1 MSKTL
6 RFPVVACAIVA
17 SASGAFAQSS
27 WSGDQAQARA
37 QVRAQARG
45 DSQRMIFHDDTM
57 NGPRRDVTVGETTI
71 GQDPDL
77 GVRVQILRDR
87 GGD

>member
-1 MSKTL
+1 MSKIL
-6 RFPVVACAIVA
+6 RFSVIAGAIVA
-17 SASGAFAQSS
+17 SGSGAFAQSS
-27 WSGDQAQARA
+27 WSGDQALTRA

-45 DSQRMIFHDDTM
+45 DSQRMIFHNDTI
-57 NGPRRDVTVGETTI
+57 NGPRGDVIVSGTTVGR
-71 GQDPDL
+71 DPDL

>member
-6 RFPVVACAIVA
+6 RFSVAVSVIVA
-17 SASGAFAQSS
+17 FASGAFAQSS

-37 QVRAQARG
+37 QVRAQALG
-45 DSQRMIFHDDTM
+45 DSQRVIFHDDTL
-57 NGPRRDVTVGETTI
+57 NGPRRDAITGETTV
-71 GQDPDL
+71 GQDPNL
-77 GVRVQILRDR
+77 GVRLQTLRDR

>member
-1 MSKTL
+1 MSKIL
-6 RFPVVACAIVA
+6 RSSVVASVIVA
-17 SASGAFAQSS
+17 STSGAFAQNSR
-27 WSGDQAQARA
+27 SGDQAQARA

-45 DSQRMIFHDDTM
+45 DSQRMIFHNDTM
-57 NGPRRDVTVGETTI
+57 NGPRRDVIAGEATV